1 MERDI
6 FAELEKWKDSEDRK
20 PLLLSGVRGC
30 GKTYILEEFGRR
42 CFPDTA
48 RFDFEEDP
56 GLSDIFERDL
66 NPVRILKELSGIR
79 GSEIGEDTLLILD
92 EIQFC
97 ERAVTS
103 LKYFCEEIP
112 QYNVIGAGSLL
123 YVRLSTWDESRVSRF
138 PVGTVNLLTMHPMSF
153 REFLEAGGDEGLA
166 EYAEDYGGLPLPDG
180 ILTELDD
187 LYREY
192 LFVGGMPEAV
202 KAWMT
207 GGSMEDVDLIQN
219 GIVESYRRDFAQY
232 APAKIASDVAAVWDS
247 VPKQLATDS
256 RGFHYSRVRPCNGGK
271 EMRYAIDWLEKVGL
285 IHRVTRIIDTELPL
299 RANED
304 RKVFQLYLC
313 DTGLMRAMLGL
324 PPEEVLVP
332 KDSSDRAVNALERN
346 YVLDGLKR
354 DGFEHV
360 FYWTELHKTR
370 MDFVV
375 QIGLEAVPIAVRSG
389 DRVHE
394 LGLTQYTDRFSP
406 RKMFLMSGK
415 NLRNGAVTYLPL
427 SLAWMFKGLARME
440 RCVPEG
446 VSADLFHSVRWS
458 CESAN
463 VLCVNAVTVAKCR
476 KTRKVTV

>member
-1 MERDI
+1 M
-6 FAELEKWKDSEDRK
+6 
-20 PLLLSGVRGC
+20 
-30 GKTYILEEFGRR
+30 
-42 CFPDTA
+42 
-48 RFDFEEDP
+48 
-56 GLSDIFERDL
+56 
-66 NPVRILKELSGIR
+66 
-79 GSEIGEDTLLILD
+79 
-92 EIQFC
+92 
-97 ERAVTS
+97 
-103 LKYFCEEIP
+103 
-112 QYNVIGAGSLL
+112 
-123 YVRLSTWDESRVSRF
+123 STWDESRVSRF

-247 VPKQLATDS
+247 VPKQLTTDS

-271 EMRYAIDWLEKVGL
+271 EMRDAIDWLEKVGL

-324 PPEEVLVP
+324 SPEEVLVP

-360 FYWTELHKTR
+360 FY
-370 MDFVV
+370 
-375 QIGLEAVPIAVRSG
+375 
-389 DRVHE
+389 
-394 LGLTQYTDRFSP
+394 
-406 RKMFLMSGK
+406 
-415 NLRNGAVTYLPL
+415 
-427 SLAWMFKGLARME
+427 
-440 RCVPEG
+440 
-446 VSADLFHSVRWS
+446 
-458 CESAN
+458 
-463 VLCVNAVTVAKCR
+463 
-476 KTRKVTV
+476 